1 MFVVHE
7 TTLAEVQSALVAA
20 AHGITNERGE
30 RVLLGTIDSQ
40 RLEMAA
46 LAALQIAVGEPIW
59 PSNRKITLP
68 RRQRLPGPF
77 QEEE

>member
-7 TTLAEVQSALVAA
+7 TTLAEIQSALVTA
-20 AHGITNERGE
+20 AHGLTNERGE
-30 RVLLGTIDSQ
+30 RVLHGTFDSL

-46 LAALQIAVGEPIW
+46 LTALQIAVGEPIW

-68 RRQRLPGPF
+68 KRQRYAGPF
-77 QEEE
+77 EEEQ